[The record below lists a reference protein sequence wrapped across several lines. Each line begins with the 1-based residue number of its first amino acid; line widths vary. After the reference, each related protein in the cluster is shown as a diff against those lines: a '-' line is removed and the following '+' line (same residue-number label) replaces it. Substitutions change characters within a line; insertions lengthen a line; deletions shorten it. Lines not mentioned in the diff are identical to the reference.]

1 MSDNEQL
8 SKGVNK
14 MADKNKVAE
23 TKSAKVIPFDPT
35 MFEADA
41 GMGMENM
48 GQEDLALP
56 FLKILVGFG
65 SASGH
70 T

>member
-1 MSDNEQL
+1 
-8 SKGVNK
+8 
-14 MADKNKVAE
+14 MADKKNEVAE
-23 TKSAKVIPFDPT
+23 KKSAEIIAFDPT
-35 MFEADA
+35 MFEEDA

-56 FLKILVGFG
+56 FLKIL
-65 SASGH
+65 SGLDPLQ